1 MLNRHMIRRR
11 PYVLALGLILLLVG
25 CQSGA
30 VVFVPTATPFAT
42 SPLTYTHPSRAF
54 SLAVPRNWSV
64 HEQNT
69 PTLAA
74 ASFAP
79 PHQPPLITV
88 AVINLGQE
96 LDDSQLGTVMFEYQ
110 TMFRPDLTRY
120 TESDRQAMGDGSWR
134 LTGVRQSAAGQPQQ
148 INTFILRQ
156 GTFLGVL
163 DAVIPTDPQ
172 VMSDVQSSINT
183 LRLDPTA
190 VLQPAAPQVLSE
202 VAIVGLEI
210 VHVSTWV
217 TPQGVF
223 FITGEV
229 ANHSVLAMSQIPVRA
244 VLYTA
249 DGTAVTEA
257 LDVVM
262 GHVLLPGQ
270 FAPFSLRFG
279 QGQPPETTTYT
290 LTVGRE
296 DWQPDD
302 VPTVVSSDALA
313 WTHET
318 SYNENRHLRI
328 SGTITN
334 MSQQTVRQ
342 VRAVVTLFDDQGE
355 VIAAGFTEV
364 ESPLLAGD
372 TTNYSILV
380 SDIGGLPANYIVDVQ
395 ALTASR

>member
-1 MLNRHMIRRR
+1 MIR
-11 PYVLALGLILLLVG
+11 PTLYVLALGIISLLVG

-42 SPLTYTHPSRAF
+42 SPLTYTHPSGAF

-74 ASFAP
+74 ATFAP

-88 AVINLGQE
+88 AVINLGQA

-110 TMFRPDLTRY
+110 TLFRPDLNRY

-134 LTGVRQSAAGQPQQ
+134 LTGVRQSPTGQPQQ
-148 INTFILRQ
+148 VNTFILRE

-163 DAVIPTDPQ
+163 DAVIATDTQ
-172 VMSDVQSSINT
+172 VLSDAQSSINT
-183 LRLDPTA
+183 LRLNPTA

-229 ANHSVLAMSQIPVRA
+229 ANYSTVAMSQIPVRA
-244 VLYTA
+244 VLYNA
-249 DGTAVTEA
+249 DGAAVTEA

-279 QGQPPETTTYT
+279 QGQPAETTTYT

-296 DWQPDD
+296 DWQPGA
-302 VPTVVSSDALA
+302 VPAVVSSDALT

-318 SYNENRHLRI
+318 SYNENQHLRI

-334 MSQQTVRQ
+334 TGQQTVRQ
-342 VRAVVTLFDDQGE
+342 VRAVVTLFDDRGE
-355 VIAAGFTEV
+355 VIAAGFTDV
-364 ESPLLAGD
+364 ENPLAAGQSS
-372 TTNYSILV
+372 TYSILV